1 MDLMA
6 KKSGALTIPSVA
18 FGKDFSPALRIE
30 IKDPATAKKPAAGND
45 PDVFVQVEIDENQ
58 AWVQSQ
64 IIYNVRL
71 FSRISMSQLG
81 SSKPGT
87 SDPDAIIKQL
97 GEASRYEAFRDGV
110 RYTVY
115 EIRYAVFAQH
125 SGRLEFKPMVFE
137 GRINRGR
144 SRSVFDQ
151 FMSSGELKR
160 VRSDSLRI
168 EVQAKPS
175 NIHSDDW
182 LPAKNIS
189 LTEEWSEDVTR
200 LKNGEPVT
208 RTITITAQGN
218 MAESLPDLAETE
230 IKGLK
235 QYPDKAALN
244 NQVTDQGVTSSKQIK
259 IALIPT
265 RAGDFTLPAI
275 SLAWWNT
282 LIALLRKNSAP
293 VIAKTKQ
300 SGPSP
305 RALAKEVQKQANH
318 NHASETKD
326 ALLAWARACWPGHSI
341 SSLAD
346 ISEQVSAELSGEIN
360 ALNASLYS
368 PQHSPWQG
376 EEMLK
381 AFKTFHPRET
391 GQRDGPPQPLE
402 SLYK

>member
-1 MDLMA
+1 
-6 KKSGALTIPSVA
+6 
-18 FGKDFSPALRIE
+18 
-30 IKDPATAKKPAAGND
+30 
-45 PDVFVQVEIDENQ
+45 
-58 AWVQSQ
+58 
-64 IIYNVRL
+64 
-71 FSRISMSQLG
+71 
-81 SSKPGT
+81 
-87 SDPDAIIKQL
+87 
-97 GEASRYEAFRDGV
+97 
-110 RYTVY
+110 
-115 EIRYAVFAQH
+115 
-125 SGRLEFKPMVFE
+125 
-137 GRINRGR
+137 
-144 SRSVFDQ
+144 
-151 FMSSGELKR
+151 
-160 VRSDSLRI
+160 
-168 EVQAKPS
+168 
-175 NIHSDDW
+175 
-182 LPAKNIS
+182 
-189 LTEEWSEDVTR
+189 
-200 LKNGEPVT
+200 
-208 RTITITAQGN
+208 

-275 SLAWWNT
+275 SLAWWNTATGQQEVARLPERLIRVHGEAASTAPTAATNTAAQPVAESNKPVSITPSAQTVQAGYWPWLSGALALGWLLT

-346 ISEQVSAELSGEIN
+346 ISEQVSAELAGEIN

-391 GQRDGPPQPLE
+391 GQRDGPAQPLE